1 MRPPIQPQRASRRFR
16 AAGFTLMEVLVVVV
30 IIGIIVSAAT
40 ISIGVLGGDREVEQE
55 TRRFWAVVRQARE
68 EAEIQSLDIGIY
80 IAANSYEF
88 LYLDQ
93 LRNAWVP
100 MGSDSF
106 YATREL
112 PEGLRFRVW
121 IDNREII
128 LKARLPERREPEMPD
143 EDENEDPALALR
155 RIRELN
161 ARQENPPQ
169 IFVLSSGEV
178 MPFELQIERD
188 GAEAEWRMLAQADHD
203 LRLERRDRD
212 RTWTVVL
219 QTNPVEEDRNARG
232 RTRS

>member
-1 MRPPIQPQRASRRFR
+1 
-16 AAGFTLMEVLVVVV
+16 MEVLVVVV

-93 LRNAWVP
+93 QRNAWVP
-100 MGSDSF
+100 MAADSF

-128 LKARLPERREPEMPD
+128 LKARLPERKEPELPD
-143 EDENEDPALALR
+143 EDEDEDPALAMR

-188 GAEAEWRMLAQADHD
+188 GVEAEWRMLARADHD

-212 RTWTVVL
+212 RTWLVVR
-219 QTNPVEEDRNARG
+219 QTNPSEEEKEAQR